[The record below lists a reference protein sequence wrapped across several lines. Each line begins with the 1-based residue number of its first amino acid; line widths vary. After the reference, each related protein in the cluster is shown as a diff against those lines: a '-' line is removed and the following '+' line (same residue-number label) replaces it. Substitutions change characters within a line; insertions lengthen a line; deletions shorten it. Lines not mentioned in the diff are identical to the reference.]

1 MCDWFRAVRQEWTIL
16 SSGCFVTK
24 GVLGVPRFS
33 MLKNVRM
40 QPVKKLSTGFLP
52 FFVSSFGYLKIRS
65 QRMRGPKAPLTPLSS
80 IA

>member
-1 MCDWFRAVRQEWTIL
+1 
-16 SSGCFVTK
+16 
-24 GVLGVPRFS
+24 